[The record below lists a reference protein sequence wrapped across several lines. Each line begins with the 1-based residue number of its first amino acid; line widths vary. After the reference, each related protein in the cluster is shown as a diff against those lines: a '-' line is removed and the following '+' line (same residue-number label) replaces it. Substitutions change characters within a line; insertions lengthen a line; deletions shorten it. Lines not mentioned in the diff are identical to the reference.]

1 MRARLP
7 VVASAIPGSGISEVV
22 ADGETGLLVPP
33 GDADALASALVRLR
47 DADLRAR
54 MGARGR
60 ERFEARFTLERSAQ
74 RWLALYEDVLR

>member
-1 MRARLP
+1 
-7 VVASAIPGSGISEVV
+7 
-22 ADGETGLLVPP
+22 
-33 GDADALASALVRLR
+33 VRLR